1 MHKTQ
6 LFAAKIDEAKEN
18 KCERNKSWLIK
29 EFSKTGAKISKLLD
43 NYMSKESLVPASFIS
58 CSIVCMI
65 NASNNFHH

>member
-18 KCERNKSWLIK
+18 KCERNNSWLIK
-29 EFSKTGAKISKLLD
+29 EFSKTVAKISELLD
-43 NYMSKESLVPASFIS
+43 NYTSKESLVPASFIS